1 MPLPMLAVT
10 VIAILYLVVGVPLL
24 LRPSAS

>member
-10 VIAILYLVVGVPLL
+10 VVAILYLLVGVPLL

>member
-10 VIAILYLVVGVPLL
+10 VIAILYILVGVPLL